1 MQSIPLR
8 RKVMRFVRIAFC
20 AAVLAAIGLATGQ
33 TSPGDV
39 VVDVPFAFIVAGQ
52 QLPAGRYIVTSR
64 DGFIRIFS
72 TNKEG
77 LFVPTHAAVRT
88 ASDESKLVFHH
99 YGDTYFL
106 SCVWVKGTTTG
117 KQLYPSRAEREV
129 AARQAEMELAVV
141 RPAQ

>member
-1 MQSIPLR
+1 
-8 RKVMRFVRIAFC
+8 MRFVRIAFC

-39 VVDVPFAFIVAGQ
+39 VVDVPFAFNVAGQ
-52 QLPAGRYIVTSR
+52 QLPAGHYIVTSK
-64 DGFIRIFS
+64 DGFIRIFT
-72 TNKEG
+72 TNKPG
-77 LFVPTHAAVRT
+77 VFVPTHAAIRG
-88 ASDESKLVFHH
+88 ASEQSKLVFHR

-106 SCVWVKGTTTG
+106 SCVWVKGNTTG

-129 AARQAEMELAVV
+129 AARRAEMELAVV

>member
-1 MQSIPLR
+1 
-8 RKVMRFVRIAFC
+8 MRFVRIAFC

-39 VVDVPFAFIVAGQ
+39 VVDVPFAFNVAGQ
-52 QLPAGRYIVTSR
+52 QLPAGHYLVTSK
-64 DGFIRIFS
+64 DGFIRIFT
-72 TNKEG
+72 TNKQG
-77 LFVPTHAAVRT
+77 VFVPTHAAISG
-88 ASDESKLVFHH
+88 ASEQSKLVFHR

-106 SCVWVKGTTTG
+106 SCVWVKGNTTG

-129 AARQAEMELAVV
+129 AARRAEMELAVV

>member
-1 MQSIPLR
+1 MA
-8 RKVMRFVRIAFC
+8 M
-20 AAVLAAIGLATGQ
+20 GLATGQ
-33 TSPGDV
+33 ASPGDV
-39 VVDVPFAFIVAGQ
+39 VVEVPFAFNVAGQ
-52 QLPAGRYIVTSR
+52 QLPAGHYIVTSQ

-72 TNKEG
+72 ASKQG
-77 LFVPTHAAVRT
+77 LFVPTHTAVRA
-88 ASDESKLVFHH
+88 ASEQSKLVFHR

-117 KQLYPSRAEREV
+117 KELYPSRAEREV